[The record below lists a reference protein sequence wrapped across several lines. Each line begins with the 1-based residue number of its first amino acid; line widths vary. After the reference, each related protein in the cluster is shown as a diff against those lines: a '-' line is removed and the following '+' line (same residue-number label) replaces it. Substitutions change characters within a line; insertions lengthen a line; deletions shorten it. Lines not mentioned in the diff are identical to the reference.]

1 LRAAGY
7 PYAEPREGNKVWLI
21 YEPMDDLL
29 IETRI
34 LEIVEVYDSNE
45 KVLRTEVTLSN
56 HKGTFA
62 GTMFENTQK
71 ELSNLEAEQNKKIQQ
86 VIESADGK
94 NSNYYGANEPVPP
107 KGGFKK
113 GDLWFK
119 VVDGEYTQTWRY
131 DGDDWVLIVDLYSK
145 EIQEEAEEAKQR
157 ADDAYD
163 RASSA
168 IIDAHVAFDA
178 AQSAMGAA
186 GDNAND
192 IVTIQTDQGAIYT
205 RIESAEQQ
213 ISEIDGDDRN
223 LISHNPENWQDGGIG
238 SDGTPISKNRYFRTK
253 DYQMIDGGKEY
264 TLTTYMYDD
273 GIEPLYLI
281 AEIYFYNSFTSLVSR
296 HEVQSVY
303 PDKVTFTIPSNV
315 SFYKI

>member
-1 LRAAGY
+1 
-7 PYAEPREGNKVWLI
+7 
-21 YEPMDDLL
+21 
-29 IETRI
+29 
-34 LEIVEVYDSNE
+34 VYDSNE

-157 ADDAYD
+157 AEDAYD
-163 RASSA
+163 RANQSIGKAQEGFDKALEA
-168 IIDAHVAFDA
+168 IGKADT
-178 AQSAMGAA
+178 
-186 GDNAND
+186 NADD
-192 IVTIQTDQGAIYT
+192 IVTIRTDNGKIYT
-205 RIESAEQQ
+205 RIESVETQL
-213 ISEIDGDDRN
+213 SDIDTSGRN
-223 LISHNPENWQDGGIG
+223 LITHLPSNWELGGI
-238 SDGTPISKNRYFRTK
+238 N
-253 DYQMIDGGKEY
+253 
-264 TLTTYMYDD
+264 
-273 GIEPLYLI
+273 
-281 AEIYFYNSFTSLVSR
+281 
-296 HEVQSVY
+296 
-303 PDKVTFTIPSNV
+303 
-315 SFYKI
+315 